1 MIKFLDLLLTFSDWQ
16 VIIITMKNQ
25 KRNQNG
31 LAERGRTMKPAN
43 DIKIDRIRLGYTQA
57 YMAKA
62 LGIPQSTYSNKEN
75 DIAKFNDREKVQV
88 ASMLG
93 WSPERMNEIFYGGAL
108 PIGNERRRY
117 IKRSRSFLSAT
128 SSASKESVSQSG
140 DDKNGS

>member
-1 MIKFLDLLLTFSDWQ
+1 
-16 VIIITMKNQ
+16 
-25 KRNQNG
+25 
-31 LAERGRTMKPAN
+31 MKPGN

-93 WSPERMNEIFYGGAL
+93 WSPERMNEIFYDGVL

-117 IKRSRSFLSAT
+117 LKRSRSFLSAT
-128 SSASKESVSQSG
+128 SSAFKESVSQSG